1 MKINIIQLAKDLNIS
16 YWTSGKNCQKG
27 WVNFTCPFCGDTS
40 NHLGFNLEKGYF
52 HCWRCGGHSLE
63 KVLKKWTNKNINYLI
78 KKYSYDH
85 FNYDHFN
92 IDKIIHI
99 NKNNTEI
106 KFPPG
111 TGQLKKEHY
120 NYLLKRKFNP
130 EEIKEKW
137 KILGTSH
144 FSVLDNIDFK
154 WRIVIPI
161 FWNDEI
167 VTYQTRT
174 IIENYEPRYI
184 NCPHKYEKISIK
196 NIIYKHQLYNE
207 EKAIAVEGV
216 FSVWRLG
223 EAAFA
228 TFGAKF
234 TNEQIRI
241 ISKLFKRVLICFDN
255 DEAGR
260 IAAKKLQ
267 SELELRNVKTEIYFA
282 KTDVDNPLEAQKIIE
297 KFVVL

>member
-1 MKINIIQLAKDLNIS
+1 MKIDIISLAKDLNIKF
-16 YWTSGKNCQKG
+16 YTSGKNCQKG

-63 KVLKKWTNKNINYLI
+63 KVLKKWTNNKNINYLI
-78 KKYSYDH
+78 NKYSYD
-85 FNYDHFN
+85 NFN
-92 IDKIIHI
+92 IDKIIQI

-106 KFPPG
+106 KFP
-111 TGQLKKEHY
+111 TGIGLLKKEHK

-130 EEIKEKW
+130 EEIEKKW

-144 FSVLDNIDFK
+144 FSVLNNIDFK
-154 WRIVIPI
+154 WRIIIPV
-161 FWNDEI
+161 FWNNEI

-174 IIENYEPRYI
+174 IIENYEPRYM

-196 NIIYKHQLYNE
+196 NIIYKHQSYNE

-223 EAAFA
+223 EMSFA

-234 TNEQIRI
+234 TTEQIRI

-260 IAAKKLQ
+260 INAKKLQ
-267 SELELRNVKTEIYFA
+267 SELELRNVKTEIFFVD
-282 KTDVDNPLEAQKIIE
+282 TEVDNPQETSKILE
-297 KFVVL
+297 KFFLL

>member
-27 WVNFTCPFCGDTS
+27 WVNFTCPFCGDKS
-40 NHLGFNLEKGYF
+40 NHLGFNLENNYF
-52 HCWRCGGHSLE
+52 HCWRCGAHPIE
-63 KVLKKWTNKNINYLI
+63 KVLRKWTNSKNVNYLI
-78 KKYSYDH
+78 KKYSYDYT
-85 FNYDHFN
+85 NVN
-92 IDKIIHI
+92 NLIHI
-99 NKNNTEI
+99 EKINNDNEI
-106 KFPPG
+106 KFPIG
-111 TGQLKKEHY
+111 IDKINDKHK
-120 NYLLKRKFNP
+120 NYLLKRNFNP
-130 EEIKEKW
+130 QEIEEKW

-144 FSVLDNIDFK
+144 FSILDNIDFK
-154 WRIVIPI
+154 WRIIIPI
-161 FWNDEI
+161 FWNNEI
-167 VTYQTRT
+167 VSYQARS
-174 IIENYEPRYI
+174 IINDYEPRYI
-184 NCPHKYEKISIK
+184 NCPSKYEKIHLK
-196 NIIYKHQLYNE
+196 NIIYKYPTYNE
-207 EKAIAVEGV
+207 NKAIAVEGV